1 MLSVE
6 QTRASSHK
14 HGTRRAFVCRTSHGR
29 TIGRC
34 PGAGV
39 ERVGAG
45 WLGEWT
51 GRKGGGGGSRRRGDN
66 ITLALQPLYV
76 TAFGQ

>member
-6 QTRASSHK
+6 QTRGSSNK
-14 HGTRRAFVCRTSHGR
+14 HGTRRVFVCWTNHGR

-34 PGAGV
+34 PGAGL

-45 WLGEWT
+45 WLGGWT
-51 GRKGGGGGSRRRGDN
+51 GRKGGGGRRRGGN